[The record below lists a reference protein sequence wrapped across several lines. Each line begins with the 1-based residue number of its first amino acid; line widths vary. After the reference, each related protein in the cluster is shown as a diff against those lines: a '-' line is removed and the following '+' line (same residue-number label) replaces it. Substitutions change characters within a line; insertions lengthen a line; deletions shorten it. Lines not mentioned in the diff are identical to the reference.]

1 MITSFKIFE
10 NVTPKT
16 QVQDEIDR
24 LMDKGIKNLSPEEM
38 KFLKNPHK
46 KQEPQNSNEKPE
58 ILKYYQIAEEFF
70 KNVVGRDIRNFELT
84 DHLDLWDIM
93 NTEEEVY
100 HVGNTI
106 YYKYGVQIDPEN
118 NDDFKL
124 VNIFKRISEKIKK

>member
-24 LMDKGIKNLSPEEM
+24 LMDKGIKNLTPEEM
-38 KFLKNPHK
+38 EFLKNPYK
-46 KQEPQNSNEKPE
+46 KKESNNRPE

-70 KNVVGRDIRNFELT
+70 KTVVGRDIRNFDL
-84 DHLDLWDIM
+84 DDNLDLWDIM
-93 NTEEEVY
+93 NNDDEVNQ
-100 HVGNTI
+100 VGNTI

-124 VNIFKRISEKIKK
+124 VNIFKRISNKINK